1 VPHNDING
9 SAIDD
14 TTDIMIVRGR
24 NNIFRQSVNPVLTQK
39 GIRGLHGL
47 HPVPM
52 LRHPP
57 DAMHGG
63 NRPDP
68 SLTTLIR
75 LMHAPD
81 RISITLAK
89 LHIPDIT
96 WIRLKQVTLPEN
108 ISRTLQQLNKVHG
121 KIQYDRKFH
130 PHSTE

>member
-14 TTDIMIVRGR
+14 TTDIMIVSGR
-24 NNIFRQSVNPVLTQK
+24 NNTFRQSVNPVLTQT
-39 GIRGLHGL
+39 GRRGLHGL
-47 HPVPM
+47 HPVPIF
-52 LRHPP
+52 RQPP
-57 DAMHGG
+57 DAMNGG

-68 SLTTLIR
+68 SLTTLMR
-75 LMHAPD
+75 LIHAPD

-96 WIRLKQVTLPEN
+96 CIRLKHVTLPEN
-108 ISRTLQQLNKVHG
+108 ISRTLKQLKRVHG
-121 KIQYDRKFH
+121 QIQYDRKFQ